1 MKSDNQQIESHQVTQ
16 VHAWQGPLPAPED
29 LKRYDIIV
37 PGAADRILSMAE
49 EEMKHRHSKENRT
62 LKCNSILITMSTI
75 FAFLCVIVLAGIL
88 CFAIYVHS
96 DTGAITTAIG
106 AIAAVV
112 GLFTYG
118 KSKQKN

>member
-1 MKSDNQQIESHQVTQ
+1 MDNNNQHIEAQITQ
-16 VHAWQGPLPAPED
+16 VHSWQGPLPAPED
-29 LKRYDIIV
+29 LKKYDTV
-37 PGAADRILSMAE
+37 VSGAAERIFSMAE
-49 EEMKHRHSKENRT
+49 KEMEHRHNKENEN
-62 LKCNSILITMSTI
+62 LKVNSKLIIFSTV

-96 DTGAITTAIG
+96 DTGAIATAIG